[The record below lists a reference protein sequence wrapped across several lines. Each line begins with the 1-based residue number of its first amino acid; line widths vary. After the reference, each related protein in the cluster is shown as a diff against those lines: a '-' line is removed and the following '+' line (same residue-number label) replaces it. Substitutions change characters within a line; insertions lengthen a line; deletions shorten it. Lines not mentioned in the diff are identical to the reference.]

1 MGTFLIRDIPD
12 ELKRKFKALC
22 AERGITMKEA
32 FLKNMKEE
40 VEKAKKGKLQ

>member
-32 FLKNMKEE
+32 FLKYMTEE